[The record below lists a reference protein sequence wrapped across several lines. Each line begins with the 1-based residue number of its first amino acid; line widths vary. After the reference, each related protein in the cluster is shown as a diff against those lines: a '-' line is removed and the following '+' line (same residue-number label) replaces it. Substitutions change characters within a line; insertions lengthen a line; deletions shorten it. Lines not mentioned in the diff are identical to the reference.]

1 MRLAGQLYKT
11 EPLDG
16 LSALVHLNAEHEI
29 YRAHFPG
36 SPITP
41 GVCIIQMAVEIFR
54 DLSDK
59 QLKVTEVR
67 DAKFLSPVVPGQS
80 ALRFDFEPVRTP
92 LCTAET
98 GEPCAASLRLNV
110 SVSDCVSGAKVAKI
124 TVLGE
129 LYNKQVVSSY

>member
-41 GVCIIQMAVEIFR
+41 GVCIIQMAVEIFC
-54 DLSDK
+54 DLSGRN
-59 QLKVTEVR
+59 LSVTEVR
-67 DAKFLSPVVPGQS
+67 DAKFLAPVVPGQP
-80 ALRFDFEPVRTP
+80 ALRFDFEPVP
-92 LCTAET
+92 VCTVEP
-98 GEPCAASLRLNV
+98 GEPCHAPLRLNV
-110 SVSDCVSGAKVAKI
+110 TVSDSASGAKVAKI

-129 LYNKQVVSSY
+129 